1 MAKVKHR
8 EDAALKIDGYINE
21 LPPWSKEICNKLRKI
36 ILTTSTK
43 IIEDWKWGPHYYYE
57 GMICGYGAFK
67 NHCTLVFFYGASL
80 SDPQKFLDANSSN
93 IQIRHIKF
101 TSPKEINATVLK
113 SYIKEAMKNNEL
125 GEKIIQPKNKTI
137 TLHDDFVKAL
147 NKTKLRLKFEAY
159 TYYKQKEISEWISSA
174 KQHATRES
182 RIEKAIEM
190 ILVGRSLNDKYRNN

>member
-1 MAKVKHR
+1 MAKVVHR
-8 EDAALKIDGYINE
+8 ADAALKIDAYINE

-43 IIEDWKWGPHYYYE
+43 IVEDWKWGPNYYYE

-67 NHCTLVFFYGASL
+67 NHCTLVFFYGATL
-80 SDPQKFLDANSSN
+80 SDPLKILDANSTN

-101 TSPKEINATVLK
+101 SSAKEINATVLK
-113 SYIKEAMKNNEL
+113 AYIKEAMKNNEAGL
-125 GEKIIQPKNKTI
+125 KKLPVKDKTV

-147 NKTKLRLKFEAY
+147 NKAKLRLKFEAY
-159 TYYKQKEISEWISSA
+159 TFYKQKEMAEWISAA
-174 KQHATRES
+174 KQDATRES

-190 ILVGRSLNDKYRNN
+190 ILVGRSLNDKYR

>member
-8 EDAALKIDGYINE
+8 VDATLKIDGYIND
-21 LPPWSKEICNKLRKI
+21 LPPWSKEICNKLRKV

-43 IIEDWKWGPHYYYE
+43 IVEDWKWGPNYYYE

-67 NHCTLVFFYGASL
+67 NHVSFVFFQGVL
-80 SDPQKFLDANSSN
+80 MSDPQKILMENEGN
-93 IQIRHIKF
+93 LHNRHIKF
-101 TSPKEINATVLK
+101 TSSKEINATVLK
-113 SYIKEAMKNNEL
+113 SYIKEAMKNNVL
-125 GEKIIQPKNKTI
+125 GEKIIQPKVKTV

-147 NKTKLRLKFEAY
+147 QKAKLRLKFEAY

-174 KQHATRES
+174 KQDATRES

-190 ILVGRSLNDKYRNN
+190 ILVGRSLNDKYR